1 MQVDEGMTTVRPECP
16 QDYDAIAEVNRVA
29 FGQDNEARLVA
40 RLRGIAGFDPG
51 LSLVAVRDDA
61 VVGHIL
67 FSPIV
72 IASGAN
78 EVPALALAPM
88 AVLLALQR
96 EGIGSQL
103 VREGLAA
110 CRRAG
115 HRIVIVVGHPEYY
128 PRFGFT
134 RAGPLGLRAPFPV
147 PDEAFMALALIPG
160 GLDGVRGTVRYSL
173 PFEEV

>member
-1 MQVDEGMTTVRPECP
+1 MQADEGSMMVRPESP
-16 QDYDAIAEVNRVA
+16 QDYTAIDEVNRAA

-40 RLRGIAGFDPG
+40 RLRESAGFDPG
-51 LSLVAVRDDA
+51 LSLVAVRDG
-61 VVGHIL
+61 VIVGHIL

-72 IASGAN
+72 IASEAD
-78 EVPALALAPM
+78 EVPALALAPI
-88 AVLLALQR
+88 AVLPARQR

-110 CRRAG
+110 CRQAG
-115 HRIVIVVGHPEYY
+115 HPIVIVVGHPDYY

-134 RAGPLGLRAPFPV
+134 RAGPLGLRAPLPV
-147 PDEAFMALALIPG
+147 PDEAFMALALVPG
-160 GLDGVRGTVRYSL
+160 ELDGVRGTVRYPP